1 MNDSKSKENDVRYK
15 AAEEKIRTAFYE
27 LLREEGFQKVTVR
40 MIVERAGINRSTFYL
55 HYQDKYD
62 LLESIEE
69 ELSGGIAGMAMKMVP
84 DGFDAAAILPL
95 SKEIIRWVWENREW
109 FSVLDGPNGDQG
121 FLPRHAERMR
131 ALMYSKAVMTV
142 EEEYIEAVMIGM
154 VLQFLRTWIRRDF
167 AESPEEL
174 QALIMK
180 TALGVTQRIGG
191 VAASQAAD
199 FLNR

>member
-1 MNDSKSKENDVRYK
+1 MSDSRNTESDVRYK

-27 LLREEGFQKVTVR
+27 LLKEEGFQKVTVR
-40 MIVERAGINRSTFYL
+40 MIVDRAGVNRSTFYL

-62 LLESIEE
+62 LLESIED
-69 ELSGGIAGMAMKMVP
+69 ELSGGIAALAMRMAP
-84 DGFDAAAILPL
+84 DGFDAAAIAPL
-95 SKEIIRWVWENREW
+95 SKEIIRWVWDNREW
-109 FSVLDGPNGDQG
+109 FSVLDGPNGDPG

-131 ALMYSKAVMTV
+131 SLMYSNTIMTV

-180 TALGVTQRIGG
+180 TALGETQRIGG
-191 VAASQAAD
+191 IVAGNIGQIQ
-199 FLNR
+199 

>member
-1 MNDSKSKENDVRYK
+1 MNDSKGKENDVRYK

-84 DGFDAAAILPL
+84 DGFDVAAILPL
-95 SKEIIRWVWENREW
+95 SK
-109 FSVLDGPNGDQG
+109 
-121 FLPRHAERMR
+121 
-131 ALMYSKAVMTV
+131 
-142 EEEYIEAVMIGM
+142 
-154 VLQFLRTWIRRDF
+154 
-167 AESPEEL
+167 
-174 QALIMK
+174 
-180 TALGVTQRIGG
+180 
-191 VAASQAAD
+191 
-199 FLNR
+199 

>member
-1 MNDSKSKENDVRYK
+1 MNDSKGKENDVRYK

-109 FSVLDGPNGDQG
+109 FSVLDGPNGDPG

-180 TALGVTQRIGG
+180 TARGVTQRIGSI
-191 VAASQAAD
+191 AAG
-199 FLNR
+199 NMGPGR

>member
-1 MNDSKSKENDVRYK
+1 MSDSRNTESDVRYK

-27 LLREEGFQKVTVR
+27 LLKEEGFQKVTVR
-40 MIVERAGINRSTFYL
+40 MIVDRAGVNRSTFYL

-62 LLESIEE
+62 LLESIED
-69 ELSGGIAGMAMKMVP
+69 ELSGGIAALAMRMAP
-84 DGFDAAAILPL
+84 DGFDAAAIAPL
-95 SKEIIRWVWENREW
+95 SKEIIRWVWDNREW
-109 FSVLDGPNGDQG
+109 FSVLDGPNGDPG

-131 ALMYSKAVMTV
+131 SLMYSNTVMTV

-154 VLQFLRTWIRRDF
+154 VLQFVRTWIRRGF
-167 AESPEEL
+167 AESPDEL

-191 VAASQAAD
+191 IVAGNIGQIQ
-199 FLNR
+199 